1 MNKLDYENKIYEL
14 TQKILD
20 DEILIEIKKQRREE
34 IKEQLQSKRNIKT
47 QTKKD
52 LERELSAIDTD
63 DKIKELVKYNHS
75 KNFLMDIEPNEKV
88 VLAMGIN
95 PGGGSEIIKHSEVT
109 KDSIFFIKDEDLKD
123 EEKNSL
129 KIFNNCYVFTH
140 GYHKANYQ
148 IFKKI
153 NAKAHWAKEGYLSAD
168 EICKMVKNSAEYNGI
183 DFKSSEIEK
192 ITQVIRRMQKIEGEK
207 NDGPYVMFGDLI
219 WYSDGI
225 QANLKKS
232 LRMEKSNFY
241 ENIKK
246 IMELNIAYYNPK
258 LIVVTNAFASY
269 LIKKALINEKSN
281 KNRDYEDVLY
291 HKNVPIILSGMVS
304 GRRSMDTYSRARL
317 EDRIKEIYEAVEN
330 DK

>member
-1 MNKLDYENKIYEL
+1 MNKIDYENKIYEL
-14 TQKILD
+14 TQEILD

-88 VLAMGIN
+88 VLVMGIN
-95 PGGGSEIIKHSEVT
+95 PGGGSEIIKHPKVT
-109 KDSIFFIKDEDLKD
+109 KDSIFFIKDEYLKD

-153 NAKAHWAKEGYLSAD
+153 NAKAH
-168 EICKMVKNSAEYNGI
+168 
-183 DFKSSEIEK
+183 
-192 ITQVIRRMQKIEGEK
+192 
-207 NDGPYVMFGDLI
+207 
-219 WYSDGI
+219 
-225 QANLKKS
+225 
-232 LRMEKSNFY
+232 
-241 ENIKK
+241 
-246 IMELNIAYYNPK
+246 
-258 LIVVTNAFASY
+258 
-269 LIKKALINEKSN
+269 
-281 KNRDYEDVLY
+281 
-291 HKNVPIILSGMVS
+291 
-304 GRRSMDTYSRARL
+304 
-317 EDRIKEIYEAVEN
+317 
-330 DK
+330 